1 MSAGNIETY
10 STHNEGVSVI
20 GERFI
25 KTLKNKID
33 KYITSLSKKC
43 ILRK

>member
-10 STHNEGVSVI
+10 STHNEGKSVL

-25 KTLKNKID
+25 KSLKKKID

-43 ILRK
+43 ILIK